1 MDLFE
6 FLASTKNKNKNVKD
20 IKFIKK
26 KLYGDKLN
34 DETPPS
40 KNKIKKFSFSD
51 FVKSLTYWV

>member
-20 IKFIKK
+20 IKLIKK
-26 KLYGDKLN
+26 KLYGGKLN

-51 FVKSLTYWV
+51 FVKSLTY

>member
-6 FLASTKNKNKNVKD
+6 FLASIKNKNKKVKD

-26 KLYGDKLN
+26 KLYGGKLN

-51 FVKSLTYWV
+51 FVKSLTY

>member
-20 IKFIKK
+20 IKFMKK
-26 KLYGDKLN
+26 KLYGGKLN
-34 DETPPS
+34 VEALPS

-51 FVKSLTYWV
+51 FVKSLTY